1 MDDNSS
7 DEMVKIFARI
17 LHPLLFRRDFSS
29 SMKEGTS
36 LSAKQSSGSYII
48 PPAISNLQNRQ
59 YLAMRC
65 MYALSSG
72 CVLTRKEQEEI
83 LGGSTDDNSDRD
95 EGMDGSAKILAK
107 ELMVAYKKSCCV
119 SPESTTSSSSLDN
132 TKETSPLPAN
142 LQPQMELS
150 THSKREAIES
160 LRRLNEGMKDD
171 KSHDNNGRWVK
182 ELGLCD
188 NYNIDSGVDDKSS
201 PIIPVILWILS
212 AAFIL
217 SK

>member
-36 LSAKQSSGSYII
+36 SSVKQSSSNYVI
-48 PPAISNLQNRQ
+48 PSTISDQQDRQ

-72 CVLTRKEQEEI
+72 RVLTRKEQEEI
-83 LGGSTDDNSDRD
+83 LGGCTDDSDRD
-95 EGMDGSAKILAK
+95 AKILAK

-119 SPESTTSSSSLDN
+119 SPESTTSSTSSLN
-132 TKETSPLPAN
+132 NIKKNSPLSTN
-142 LQPQMELS
+142 LQQQMELS
-150 THSKREAIES
+150 MDSKRGEAIEM
-160 LRRLNEGMKDD
+160 LKRLNKGTKDD
-171 KSHDNNGRWVK
+171 KSHDNNGQWVK
-182 ELGLCD
+182 ELGLYD
-188 NYNIDSGVDDKSS
+188 NCNIDSGADDKSS